1 MHYELCY
8 SVRSRLLLPCSH
20 PDLMS
25 IGLRG
30 SQGEFETLDR
40 LTHSKS
46 AYIYFFLERRKRM
59 SFIDL
64 GLKESS
70 LKAIEKMGYE
80 TPSEIQTQAIP
91 VLMQGDVDF
100 IGQAQTG
107 SGKTAAFVLPLLE
120 KLDFKSPN
128 LQALILAPTRELANQ
143 INEEIQKLS
152 SFEPIRSMSVYG
164 GTSVGLQI
172 KEFKSKKPQIVAGT
186 PGRVMDLIDRGV
198 LRFDAT
204 KFVVLD
210 EADEMLDMGFFDDVT
225 AIIAEVPEKRIWM
238 FSATLPGP
246 ISDLVN
252 REFSNPVT
260 VRVTKK
266 VLTADSVEQK
276 LVVVRRDNQIEALCR
291 FMDFSE
297 EMYAIIFTRTKI
309 GAKELTDELNARG
322 YPTDS
327 LHGDMDQASRDMT
340 MKKFKE
346 KKINLLVCTD
356 VAARGID
363 VNNLTHVINFGLP
376 QDNEAYVHRIGR
388 TGRGGSKGISLSI
401 VEPGELSRVGQI
413 ERITKAK
420 IERIQLPKVNEI
432 REKILEKS
440 IERFNAKIASFQ
452 DEEVLHYDAFKAK
465 FESLDKED
473 LVKGIYGF
481 MFENT
486 LKRYQKAQEIDVA
499 SRPMGERGT
508 RVTAGMQRFFI
519 NLGKM
524 DGVTPGDLLKFV
536 ASTTGVSGRD
546 IGRIDTKEKFA
557 FIEAPAHMTD
567 AIMGLKG
574 EMYGNRRVSIELAES
589 TGPRSGGGGGGYRGG
604 SRGGSYGGAPRGGK
618 PSYGRSENRGSRY

>member
-1 MHYELCY
+1 
-8 SVRSRLLLPCSH
+8 
-20 PDLMS
+20 
-25 IGLRG
+25 
-30 SQGEFETLDR
+30 
-40 LTHSKS
+40 
-46 AYIYFFLERRKRM
+46 M
-59 SFIDL
+59 SFNEL

-70 LKAIEKMGYE
+70 LKAIEQMGFE
-80 TPSEIQTQAIP
+80 SPSEIQTQAIP

-120 KLDFKSPN
+120 KLDFKSPA
-128 LQALILAPTRELANQ
+128 LQAIILAPTRELANQ

-152 SFEPIRSMSVYG
+152 AFEPIRSMSVYG

-172 KEFKSKKPQIVAGT
+172 KDFKSKKPQVIAGT

-198 LRFDAT
+198 LKFDAT
-204 KFVVLD
+204 KFVILD

-225 AIIAEVPEKRIWM
+225 AIIAEIPEKRIWM
-238 FSATLPGP
+238 FSATLPAP
-246 ISDLVN
+246 IANLVN
-252 REFSNPVT
+252 KEFSNPVT

-276 LVVVRRDNQIEALCR
+276 AVVVRRENGIEALCR
-291 FMDFSE
+291 YMDFSD

-322 YPTDS
+322 YPTDA
-327 LHGDMDQASRDMT
+327 LHGDMDQAARDMT

-376 QDNEAYVHRIGR
+376 QDNESYVHRIGR

-401 VEPGELSRVGQI
+401 IEPNEQGRVGQI
-413 ERITKAK
+413 ERLTKAK
-420 IERIQLPKVNEI
+420 IERVFLPKVNEI

-440 IERFNAKIASFQ
+440 IQRFNDHIASFH
-452 DEEVLHYDAFKAK
+452 DEEVLHYDAFKSK
-465 FESLDKED
+465 FDNLEKEEII
-473 LVKGIYGF
+473 KGIYGF

-499 SRPMGERGT
+499 PRGERPQGV
-508 RVTAGMQRFFI
+508 RMQSGMQRFFI
-519 NLGKM
+519 NLGTM
-524 DGVTPGDLLKFV
+524 DGANPGELLKFV
-536 ASTTGVSGRD
+536 SHSTGINGRN
-546 IGRIDTKEKFA
+546 IGRIETKEKFA
-557 FIEAPAHMTD
+557 FIEAPVEFTD
-567 AIMGLKG
+567 AMMNLKG
-574 EMYGNRRVSIELAES
+574 EMFGSRRVSIELA
-589 TGPRSGGGGGGYRGG
+589 TAPAGGGGRGFGGGGSGGGYRGG
-604 SRGGSYGGAPRGGK
+604 RGG
-618 PSYGRSENRGSRY
+618 GRSFNRGSAGGASRNRY

>member
-1 MHYELCY
+1 
-8 SVRSRLLLPCSH
+8 
-20 PDLMS
+20 
-25 IGLRG
+25 
-30 SQGEFETLDR
+30 
-40 LTHSKS
+40 
-46 AYIYFFLERRKRM
+46 M

-70 LKAIEKMGYE
+70 LKAIAKMGFE
-80 TPSEIQTQAIP
+80 NPSEIQAQAIP

-120 KLDFKSPN
+120 KLDFKSQA
-128 LQALILAPTRELANQ
+128 LQAIILAPTRELANQ

-152 SFEPIRSMSVYG
+152 AFEPIRSMSVYG

-172 KEFKSKKPQIVAGT
+172 KDFKAKKPQVVAGT

-198 LRFDAT
+198 LKFDAT
-204 KFVVLD
+204 KFVILD

-225 AIIAEVPEKRIWM
+225 AIIDAIPEKRIWM

-276 LVVVRRDNQIEALCR
+276 AVVVRRENGIEALCR
-291 FMDFSE
+291 YMDFSDD
-297 EMYAIIFTRTKI
+297 MYAIIFTRTKI

-322 YPTDS
+322 YPTDA
-327 LHGDMDQASRDMT
+327 LHGDMDQAARDMT

-376 QDNEAYVHRIGR
+376 QDNESYVHRIGR

-401 VEPGELSRVGQI
+401 IEPSEQGRVGQI
-413 ERITKAK
+413 ERLTKAK
-420 IERIQLPKVNEI
+420 IERVFLPKVSEI

-440 IERFNAKIASFQ
+440 LKRFTDHIDSFH
-452 DEEVLHYDAFKAK
+452 DEDVLHYDTFKAK
-465 FESLDKED
+465 FDELSKED
-473 LVKGIYGF
+473 IIKGIYGF

-499 SRPMGERGT
+499 PRGQGDRPQGV
-508 RVTAGMQRFFI
+508 RVEKGMQRFFI
-519 NLGKM
+519 NLGTM
-524 DGVTPGDLLKFV
+524 DGANPGELLKFV
-536 ASTTGVSGRD
+536 SSTAGISGRN
-546 IGRIDTKEKFA
+546 IGRIETKEKFA
-557 FIEAPAHMTD
+557 FIEAPAEFTD

-574 EMYGNRRVSIELAES
+574 EMFGSRRVSIELA
-589 TGPRSGGGGGGYRGG
+589 TAPAGGGRSFGGGGGYRGNRGGDRG
-604 SRGGSYGGAPRGGK
+604 SRGG
-618 PSYGRSENRGSRY
+618 YGRNRY

>member
-1 MHYELCY
+1 
-8 SVRSRLLLPCSH
+8 
-20 PDLMS
+20 
-25 IGLRG
+25 
-30 SQGEFETLDR
+30 
-40 LTHSKS
+40 
-46 AYIYFFLERRKRM
+46 M
-59 SFIDL
+59 SFVEL

-70 LKAIEKMGYE
+70 LKAIAQMGFE
-80 TPSEIQTQAIP
+80 NPSEIQTQAIP
-91 VLMQGDVDF
+91 VLMSGDVDF

-120 KLDFKSPN
+120 KIDLKSPG

-143 INEEIQKLS
+143 IHEEIQKLS
-152 SFEPIRSMSVYG
+152 AFESCKSMSVYG

-172 KEFKSKKPQIVAGT
+172 KDFKAKKPQIVVGT

-198 LRFDAT
+198 LKFQDT

-225 AIIAEVPEKRIWM
+225 AIIAEIPEKRIWM

-246 ISDLVN
+246 IADLVN

-266 VLTADSVEQK
+266 VLTADSVEQ
-276 LVVVRRDNQIEALCR
+276 LAVVVRRGDATEALCR
-291 FMDFSE
+291 YMDFAD

-327 LHGDMDQASRDMT
+327 LHGDMDQASRDLT

-376 QDNEAYVHRIGR
+376 QDNESYVHRIGR

-401 VEPGELSRVGQI
+401 IEPNEQGRVGQI

-420 IERIQLPKVNEI
+420 IERITLPRVDEI

-440 IERFNAKIASFQ
+440 MVRFNANITSFK
-452 DEEVLHYDAFKAK
+452 DEEVLHFDAFKEK
-465 FESLDKED
+465 FENLSKED

-486 LKRYQKAQEIDVA
+486 LKRYQKAQDIDVA
-499 SRPMGERGT
+499 ARGQGDRGARGVRAT
-508 RVTAGMQRFFI
+508 SGMQRFFI

-524 DGVTPGDLLKFV
+524 DGINPGDLLKFV
-536 ASTTGVSGRD
+536 AGTTNIAGRD
-546 IGRIDTKEKFA
+546 IGRIDTKEKFS
-557 FIEAPAHMTD
+557 FIEAPVHLIDTV
-567 AIMGLKG
+567 MGLQG
-574 EMYGNRRVSIELAES
+574 QMYGNRRVSVELAES
-589 TGPRSGGGGGGYRGG
+589 AGPRNGGGFGGGDRGGYRGGRGGGGGGFRGG
-604 SRGGSYGGAPRGGK
+604 RGGDRGGF
-618 PSYGRSENRGSRY
+618 GGERSDRGNSRSRY

>member
-1 MHYELCY
+1 
-8 SVRSRLLLPCSH
+8 
-20 PDLMS
+20 
-25 IGLRG
+25 
-30 SQGEFETLDR
+30 
-40 LTHSKS
+40 
-46 AYIYFFLERRKRM
+46 M
-59 SFIDL
+59 SFIEL
-64 GLKESS
+64 GLKTSS

-80 TPSEIQTQAIP
+80 TPSEIQQQAIP
-91 VLMQGDVDF
+91 LLMEGDVDF

-120 KLDFKSPN
+120 KLDFKNPA
-128 LQALILAPTRELANQ
+128 LQAIILAPTRELANQ

-152 SFEPIRSMSVYG
+152 HFEPIRSMSVYG

-172 KEFKSKKPQIVAGT
+172 KDFKAKRPQIVAGT

-198 LRFDAT
+198 LRFEET
-204 KFVVLD
+204 KFVILD
-210 EADEMLDMGFFDDVT
+210 EADEMLDMGFFEDVT
-225 AIIAEVPEKRIWM
+225 QIIAGIPNKRIWM
-238 FSATLPGP
+238 FSATLPAP
-246 ISDLVN
+246 IANLVA
-252 REFSNPVT
+252 REFNDPKV

-266 VLTADSVEQK
+266 VLTADSVEQ
-276 LVVVRRDNQIEALCR
+276 LAVVVRRENGIEALCR
-291 FMDFSE
+291 YMDYSDG
-297 EMYAIIFTRTKI
+297 MYAIIFTRTKI

-363 VNNLTHVINFGLP
+363 VSNLTHVINFGLP
-376 QDNEAYVHRIGR
+376 QDNESYVHRIGR

-401 VEPGELSRVGQI
+401 IEPNEQSRVGQI
-413 ERITKAK
+413 ERITKAQ
-420 IERIQLPKVNEI
+420 IQRIQLPRVSEI

-440 IERFNAKIASFQ
+440 MVRFNDHVTNFNA
-452 DEEVLHYDAFKAK
+452 DEAQHFEEFTAK
-465 FESLDKED
+465 FADLSKED

-499 SRPMGERGT
+499 PRGQAPLGDRGV
-508 RVTAGMQRFFI
+508 RVSSGMQRFFI

-524 DGVTPGDLLKFV
+524 DGISAGDLIKFV
-536 ASTTGVSGRD
+536 AGAANISGKD

-557 FIEAPAHMTD
+557 FIEVNSVHTD
-567 AIMGLKG
+567 TIMNIKG
-574 EMYGNRRVSIELAES
+574 EMYGNRRVSIELAEAA
-589 TGPRSGGGGGGYRGG
+589 GQGFGGGGGRSSSSRGGGGYRGG
-604 SRGGSYGGAPRGGK
+604 DRGGRGGSGGG
-618 PSYGRSENRGSRY
+618 YRGSRY

>member
-1 MHYELCY
+1 
-8 SVRSRLLLPCSH
+8 
-20 PDLMS
+20 
-25 IGLRG
+25 
-30 SQGEFETLDR
+30 
-40 LTHSKS
+40 
-46 AYIYFFLERRKRM
+46 M
-59 SFIDL
+59 SFTEL

-70 LKAIEKMGYE
+70 LKAIAKMGFE
-80 TPSEIQTQAIP
+80 NPSEIQSQAIP

-120 KLDFKSPN
+120 KLDFKSPA
-128 LQALILAPTRELANQ
+128 LQAIILAPTRELANQ

-152 SFEPIRSMSVYG
+152 AFEPIRSMSVYG

-172 KEFKSKKPQIVAGT
+172 KDFKSKKPQVVAGT

-198 LRFDAT
+198 LKFDAT
-204 KFVVLD
+204 KFVILD

-225 AIIAEVPEKRIWM
+225 AIIDQIPEKRIWM

-276 LVVVRRDNQIEALCR
+276 AVVVRRENGIEALCR
-291 FMDFSE
+291 YMDFSDD
-297 EMYAIIFTRTKI
+297 MYAIIFTRTKI

-322 YPTDS
+322 YPTDA
-327 LHGDMDQASRDMT
+327 LHGDMDQAARDMT

-376 QDNEAYVHRIGR
+376 QDNESYVHRIGR

-401 VEPGELSRVGQI
+401 IEPNEQSRVGQI
-413 ERITKAK
+413 ERLTKAK
-420 IERIQLPKVNEI
+420 IERVFLPKVSEI

-440 IERFNAKIASFQ
+440 LKRFTDHIASFH
-452 DEEVLHYDAFKAK
+452 DEDVLHYDAFKAK
-465 FESLDKED
+465 FDELDKED
-473 LVKGIYGF
+473 IVKGIYGF

-499 SRPMGERGT
+499 PRGQGDRPQGA
-508 RVTAGMQRFFI
+508 RVQTGMQRFFI
-519 NLGKM
+519 NLGTM
-524 DGVTPGDLLKFV
+524 DGASAGELLKFV
-536 ASTTGVSGRD
+536 STASGVSGRN
-546 IGRIDTKEKFA
+546 IGRIETKEKFA
-557 FIEAPAHMTD
+557 FIEASSEFTD
-567 AIMGLKG
+567 AIMGIKG
-574 EMYGNRRVSIELAES
+574 EMFGNRRVSIELA
-589 TGPRSGGGGGGYRGG
+589 TAPAGGGGRGFGGGGYRG
-604 SRGGSYGGAPRGGK
+604 SRGGDRGG
-618 PSYGRSENRGSRY
+618 RSGGYRGGNRY

>member
-1 MHYELCY
+1 
-8 SVRSRLLLPCSH
+8 
-20 PDLMS
+20 
-25 IGLRG
+25 
-30 SQGEFETLDR
+30 
-40 LTHSKS
+40 
-46 AYIYFFLERRKRM
+46 M

-70 LKAIEKMGYE
+70 LKAITKMGFE
-80 TPSEIQTQAIP
+80 NPSEIQVQAIP

-120 KLDFKSPN
+120 KLDFKSPA
-128 LQALILAPTRELANQ
+128 LQAIILAPTRELANQ

-152 SFEPIRSMSVYG
+152 AFEPIRSMSVYG

-172 KEFKSKKPQIVAGT
+172 KDFKSKKPQVIAGT

-198 LRFDAT
+198 LKFDAT
-204 KFVVLD
+204 KFVILD
-210 EADEMLDMGFFDDVT
+210 EADEMLDMGFFDDVIN
-225 AIIAEVPEKRIWM
+225 IIAQVPEKRIWM

-246 ISDLVN
+246 IANLVN
-252 REFSNPVT
+252 KEFSNPVT

-276 LVVVRRDNQIEALCR
+276 AVVVRRENGIEALCR
-291 FMDFSE
+291 YMDFSD

-322 YPTDS
+322 YPTDA

-376 QDNEAYVHRIGR
+376 QDNESYVHRIGR

-401 VEPGELSRVGQI
+401 IEPSEQGRVGQI
-413 ERITKAK
+413 ERLTKAK
-420 IERIQLPKVNEI
+420 IERVFLPKVEEI

-440 IERFNAKIASFQ
+440 LKRFTDHIESFQ
-452 DEEVLHYDAFKAK
+452 DEEVLHYDTFKAK
-465 FESLDKED
+465 FNELEKED
-473 LVKGIYGF
+473 IIKGIYGF

-499 SRPMGERGT
+499 PRGQGERPQGV
-508 RVTAGMQRFFI
+508 RVTTGMQRFFI
-519 NLGKM
+519 NLGTM
-524 DGVTPGDLLKFV
+524 DGANAGELLKFIS
-536 ASTTGVSGRD
+536 ATAGVSGRD
-546 IGRIDTKEKFA
+546 IGRIDSKEKFA
-557 FIEAPAHMTD
+557 FLEAPAHLTD

-574 EMYGNRRVSIELAES
+574 EMFGSRRVSIELA
-589 TGPRSGGGGGGYRGG
+589 TAPVGGGGGRGFGGGGGGGGYRGG
-604 SRGGSYGGAPRGGK
+604 SRGGDRGGRSYGGASRG
-618 PSYGRSENRGSRY
+618 RY

>member
-1 MHYELCY
+1 
-8 SVRSRLLLPCSH
+8 
-20 PDLMS
+20 
-25 IGLRG
+25 
-30 SQGEFETLDR
+30 
-40 LTHSKS
+40 
-46 AYIYFFLERRKRM
+46 M

-70 LKAIEKMGYE
+70 LKAIEKMGFE
-80 TPSEIQTQAIP
+80 MPSEIQQQAIP
-91 VLMQGDVDF
+91 VLLKDNIDF

-120 KLDFKSPN
+120 KLDFKSQA
-128 LQALILAPTRELANQ
+128 LQAIILAPTRELANQ
-143 INEEIQKLS
+143 INEEIQRLS

-172 KEFKSKKPQIVAGT
+172 KDFKAKRPQIVSGT

-198 LRFDAT
+198 LKFDAT

-225 AIIAEVPEKRIWM
+225 SIIAGIPEKNIWM
-238 FSATLPGP
+238 FSATMPGP
-246 ISDLVN
+246 ITDLVN

-276 LVVVRRDNQIEALCR
+276 AVVVRRENQVEALCR
-291 FMDFSE
+291 YLDYSDA
-297 EMYAIIFTRTKI
+297 MYAIIFTRTKI

-322 YPTDS
+322 YPTDA

-346 KKINLLVCTD
+346 KKITLLVCTD

-376 QDNEAYVHRIGR
+376 QDNESYVHRIGR

-401 VEPGELSRVGQI
+401 IEPNEQSRVGQI

-420 IERIQLPKVNEI
+420 IERVELPKVNAI

-440 IERFNAKIASFQ
+440 MTRFTDHIANFH
-452 DEEVLHYDAFKAK
+452 DEQVLHYDSFKAK
-465 FESLDKED
+465 FDELSKED
-473 LVKGIYGF
+473 IIKGVYGF

-486 LKRYQKAQEIDVA
+486 LKRYQKAQDIDLA
-499 SRPMGERGT
+499 ARPERGT
-508 RVTAGMQRFFI
+508 AVRATTGMQKFFI
-519 NLGKM
+519 NLGTM
-524 DGVTPGDLLKFV
+524 DGANAGDLIKFV
-536 ASTTGVSGRD
+536 STVTGISGRD
-546 IGRIDTKEKFA
+546 IGRIDAKEKFA
-557 FIEAPAHMTD
+557 FIEAAVQHTD
-567 AIMGLKG
+567 AILNLKG
-574 EMYGNRRVSIELAES
+574 EMWGNRRVSIELASPS
-589 TGPRSGGGGGGYRGG
+589 TFNGGPDRGARGFGGGGNRGGGYRGN
-604 SRGGSYGGAPRGGK
+604 RGGNS
-618 PSYGRSENRGSRY
+618 RGSRF

>member
-1 MHYELCY
+1 
-8 SVRSRLLLPCSH
+8 
-20 PDLMS
+20 
-25 IGLRG
+25 
-30 SQGEFETLDR
+30 
-40 LTHSKS
+40 
-46 AYIYFFLERRKRM
+46 M
-59 SFIDL
+59 SFVEL

-80 TPSEIQTQAIP
+80 NPSEIQSQAIP
-91 VLMQGDVDF
+91 VLLQGDVDF

-120 KLDFKSPN
+120 KIDLKSPT

-143 INEEIQKLS
+143 IHEEIVKLS
-152 SFEPIRSMSVYG
+152 AFEPARSMSVYG

-172 KEFKSKKPQIVAGT
+172 RDLKARKPQIVVGT

-198 LRFDAT
+198 LKFDNT
-204 KFVVLD
+204 KFVILD

-225 AIIAEVPEKRIWM
+225 AIIDQVAEKRIWM

-266 VLTADSVEQK
+266 VLTADSVEQ
-276 LVVVRRDNQIEALCR
+276 LAVVVRRGDATEALCR
-291 FMDFSE
+291 YMDFAD

-327 LHGDMDQASRDMT
+327 LHGDMDQAARDMT
-340 MKKFKE
+340 MKKFKD

-376 QDNEAYVHRIGR
+376 QDNESYVHRIGR

-401 VEPGELSRVGQI
+401 IEPNEQGRVGQI

-420 IERIQLPKVNEI
+420 IERIKLPNVEEI
-432 REKILEKS
+432 RKKILEKS
-440 IERFNAKIASFQ
+440 MVRFNDHVASFN
-452 DEEVLHYDAFKAK
+452 EEEAPNFETFKEK
-465 FESLDKED
+465 FAELDKED
-473 LVKGIYGF
+473 LIKGIYGF

-486 LKRYQKAQEIDVA
+486 LKRYQKAQDIDVA
-499 SRPMGERGT
+499 PRERGERGAARGVRAT
-508 RVTAGMQRFFI
+508 SGMQRFFI
-519 NLGKM
+519 NLGRM
-524 DGVTPGDLLKFV
+524 DGMTPGDLLKFV
-536 ASTTGVSGRD
+536 ASTTNIAGRD
-546 IGRIDTKEKFA
+546 IGRIDTKEKFS
-557 FIEAPAHMTD
+557 FIEAPVHLID
-567 AIMGLKG
+567 SVLGLQG
-574 EMYGNRRVSIELAES
+574 ELYNNRRVSVELAES
-589 TGPRSGGGGGGYRGG
+589 AGPRGGSGGGGFRGGRGGGGGFRGGPRSGGFGGDRGG
-604 SRGGSYGGAPRGGK
+604 RRYENSGA
-618 PSYGRSENRGSRY
+618 RY

>member
-1 MHYELCY
+1 
-8 SVRSRLLLPCSH
+8 
-20 PDLMS
+20 
-25 IGLRG
+25 
-30 SQGEFETLDR
+30 
-40 LTHSKS
+40 
-46 AYIYFFLERRKRM
+46 M
-59 SFIDL
+59 SFIEL

-70 LKAIEKMGYE
+70 LKAIAKMGFE
-80 TPSEIQTQAIP
+80 TPSEIQSQAIP
-91 VLMQGDVDF
+91 VLMKGDVDF

-120 KLDFKSPN
+120 KLDFKQPG

-143 INEEIQKLS
+143 INEEIQKLTA
-152 SFEPIRSMSVYG
+152 FEPVRSMSVYG

-172 KEFKSKKPQIVAGT
+172 KDFKAKKPQIVAGT

-198 LRFDAT
+198 LKFDAT
-204 KFVVLD
+204 KFVILD

-225 AIIAEVPEKRIWM
+225 AIIDAVPEKRIWM

-246 ISDLVN
+246 IADLVA
-252 REFSNPVT
+252 REFNNPVT

-266 VLTADSVEQK
+266 VLTADSVEQ
-276 LVVVRRDNQIEALCR
+276 LAVVVRRGDQTEALCR
-291 FMDFSE
+291 YMDASDS
-297 EMYAIIFTRTKI
+297 MYAIIFTKTKI

-322 YPTDS
+322 YPTDA

-376 QDNEAYVHRIGR
+376 QDNESYVHRIGR

-401 VEPGELSRVGQI
+401 VEPGETSRVGQI

-420 IERIQLPKVNEI
+420 IQRIQLPRVTEI

-440 IERFNAKIASFQ
+440 MSRFTDHIASFH

-465 FESLDKED
+465 FESLEKED
-473 LVKGIYGF
+473 IIKGIYGF

-499 SRPMGERGT
+499 PRGQGSQVQGV
-508 RVTAGMQRFFI
+508 RVNSGMQRFFI
-519 NLGKM
+519 NLGTM
-524 DGVTPGDLLKFV
+524 DGANPGELLKFV
-536 ASTTGVSGRD
+536 SQMSGVSGRD
-546 IGRIDTKEKFA
+546 IGRIETKEKFA
-557 FIEAPAHMTD
+557 FIEASSVHTD
-567 AIMGLKG
+567 AILGIKG
-574 EMYGNRRVSIELAES
+574 EMFGTRRVSIELA
-589 TGPRSGGGGGGYRGG
+589 TAPAGNGGGRGGYSGG
-604 SRGGSYGGAPRGGK
+604 SRGGRGGGR
-618 PSYGRSENRGSRY
+618 SYGRSRY

>member
-1 MHYELCY
+1 
-8 SVRSRLLLPCSH
+8 
-20 PDLMS
+20 
-25 IGLRG
+25 
-30 SQGEFETLDR
+30 
-40 LTHSKS
+40 
-46 AYIYFFLERRKRM
+46 M
-59 SFIDL
+59 SFNEL

-70 LKAIEKMGYE
+70 LKAIAKMGFE
-80 TPSEIQTQAIP
+80 NPSEIQSQAIP
-91 VLMQGDVDF
+91 VLLQGDVDF

-120 KLDFKSPN
+120 KLDFKSPA
-128 LQALILAPTRELANQ
+128 LQAVILAPTRELANQ

-152 SFEPIRSMSVYG
+152 AFEPIRSMSVYG

-172 KEFKSKKPQIVAGT
+172 KDFKSKKPQVVAGT
-186 PGRVMDLIDRGV
+186 PGRVMDLIERGV
-198 LRFDAT
+198 LKFEAT
-204 KFVVLD
+204 KFVILD

-225 AIIAEVPEKRIWM
+225 AIIDQIPEKRIWM

-276 LVVVRRDNQIEALCR
+276 AVVVRRENGIEALCR
-291 FMDFSE
+291 YMDYSDN
-297 EMYAIIFTRTKI
+297 MYAIIFTRTKI

-322 YPTDS
+322 YPTDA
-327 LHGDMDQASRDMT
+327 LHGDMDQAARDMT

-376 QDNEAYVHRIGR
+376 QDNESYVHRIGR

-401 VEPGELSRVGQI
+401 IEPNEQGRVGQI
-413 ERITKAK
+413 ERLTKAK
-420 IERIQLPKVNEI
+420 IERVFLPKVNEI

-440 IERFNAKIASFQ
+440 LKRFTDHIASFH
-452 DEEVLHYDAFKAK
+452 DEEVLHYDAFKSK
-465 FESLDKED
+465 FDSLEKED
-473 LVKGIYGF
+473 IVKGIYGF

-499 SRPMGERGT
+499 PRGQGERPQGV
-508 RVTAGMQRFFI
+508 RVQTGMQRFFI
-519 NLGKM
+519 NLGTM
-524 DGVTPGDLLKFV
+524 DGANPGELLKFV
-536 ASTTGVSGRD
+536 SNTTGISGRNL
-546 IGRIDTKEKFA
+546 GRIETKEKFA
-557 FIEAPAHMTD
+557 FIEAPSEFTD
-567 AIMGLKG
+567 AMMNLKG
-574 EMYGNRRVSIELAES
+574 EMFGNRRVSIELA
-589 TGPRSGGGGGGYRGG
+589 TAPAGNGGGRGFGGGGGGFRGG
-604 SRGGSYGGAPRGGK
+604 RGGDRGGDRG
-618 PSYGRSENRGSRY
+618 GRSFSRGSRY